1 MERDGECK
9 EVECSSGWL
18 RVHEWLGYINNVLL
32 LPMFTLLILEI
43 SHGSSEVAFASVNHC
58 LCAMFFGEW
67 LLGLALAKARWAY
80 LRSPE
85 KIADLLSAI
94 PFTALPQT
102 LRALRLLRLLQVAR
116 LAMRLHRFRGKGTK
130 ALRAFGFT
138 GAIVL
143 TGALAFQIVEPQ
155 STEGLEDALWWSL
168 VTLST
173 VGYGDITPATTAG
186 HIVAACIIVAGVG
199 VFGYFAGFMA
209 SVLVEAEENQT
220 LEALARVEDQLAA
233 LQQSLALAEPRVQR
247 SGGGVADPQPR
258 PTAGALVGS
267 ARG

>member
-1 MERDGECK
+1 
-9 EVECSSGWL
+9 VECSSGWL
-18 RVHEWLGYINNVLL
+18 RVYEWLGYINDVLL

-43 SHGSSEVAFASVNHC
+43 SHGRSDVAVAGLNDF

-67 LLGLALAKARWAY
+67 LLGLALAKERWAY

-94 PFTALPQT
+94 PFTALAQS
-102 LRALRLLRLLQVAR
+102 LRALRLLRLFQVAR

-155 STEGLEDALWWSL
+155 GRSLEDALWWSL

-173 VGYGDITPATTAG
+173 VGYGDITPTTTAG
-186 HIVAACIIVAGVG
+186 HIVAACIIAAGVG

-209 SVLVEAEENQT
+209 SVFVEAEEDQT

-233 LQQSLALAEPRVQR
+233 LQRTLEHVRPELRGPR
-247 SGGGVADPQPR
+247 SG
-258 PTAGALVGS
+258 L
-267 ARG
+267 

>member
-9 EVECSSGWL
+9 QAECSSGWL
-18 RVHEWLGYINNVLL
+18 RVYEWLGYINNVLL

-43 SHGSSEVAFASVNHC
+43 SHGRSDVAVAGLNDF

-67 LLGLALAKARWAY
+67 LLGLALAKERWAY

-94 PFTALPQT
+94 PFTALAQS

-220 LEALARVEDQLAA
+220 LEALARIEDQLAA
-233 LQQSLALAEPRVQR
+233 LQQTLELGRPELRGPR
-247 SGGGVADPQPR
+247 SG
-258 PTAGALVGS
+258 L
-267 ARG
+267 